1 MKQIILAGI
10 FLIVSKQSLVY
21 SNPTAG
27 AMDTKDAAIVAEL
40 NNYAP
45 FFGTASYY
53 SSKLQ
58 GRPTASGERYDR
70 EKFTAACNILPLGTV
85 IRVTNV
91 RNGKSVRVRV
101 NDRLSKKIGRIADL
115 SGRAAST
122 LGYVKAGLTRVKVE
136 VMK

>member
-1 MKQIILAGI
+1 MKQFILAGLL
-10 FLIVSKQSLVY
+10 LIICNQSLVY
-21 SNPTAG
+21 SSANPGVLTAEE
-27 AMDTKDAAIVAEL
+27 AATVAEL

-53 SSKLQ
+53 SSRLQ